1 MKHQLTVGAPCF
13 SGGLDFSPM
22 NGNWG
27 CAEGFSPGLY
37 GPALKRKR
45 GLEPSVSAKALSPHK
60 CGGFHP
66 NSFTLLDLLLTICL
80 LTLMPGF
87 SFAQASKQKTKIATS
102 QAEATGPIAIRGGK
116 LLTITHG
123 VIENGVVVM
132 ENGKITAVGPAGTS
146 IPRGAT
152 IIDATGMTVYPGLI
166 DSETN
171 LGLVEVEA
179 DQMSNDM
186 NEPSDEIMP
195 HMHVAD
201 AFHSETQ
208 RIPVVRVN
216 GITNA
221 IVAPGTEDSLPGQD
235 IFIQLDGKDRDQM
248 ILVRDVALAL
258 NFSGDQR
265 RRGGRGE
272 GGGGGIGNR
281 YPSTRMGLATQ
292 LRQAFM
298 DAQDYE
304 TKMKAAENRKPE
316 ASGGSGGGRSGGGS
330 DRQKRDLKLEAL
342 LPYLHGQKPVVIG
355 ARDAYDVE
363 NAMRVAKEFNLKVVL
378 NHVTHSQQIL
388 DEIASWKVPVIVGPI
403 YDFPR
408 SDERYDAV
416 YSLPAELAKRGV
428 KIAFASYRVE
438 HNRNLPYAAGYS
450 VAFGLPYEEALKAVT
465 INPAEIWGVAD
476 RLGSLD
482 VGKTANVVIANGDPL
497 DVKTDVKQVFIDGRS
512 IPMENRQTHL
522 RDQYGGVPSAPSA
535 SK

>member
-1 MKHQLTVGAPCF
+1 MKTKLKVEAPRF
-13 SGGLDFSPM
+13 SGGLDFSPIRS
-22 NGNWG
+22 NSRFE
-27 CAEGFSPGLY
+27 EGFSPGVY
-37 GPALKRKR
+37 DPTLKREKR
-45 GLEPSVSAKALSPHK
+45 LVRSENAKAFPPHE

-66 NSFTLLDLLLTICL
+66 NAAKF
-80 LTLMPGF
+80 LTLFLPLCLIALAS
-87 SFAQASKQKTKIATS
+87 SFALAQASKQKTKIATS

-132 ENGKITAVGPAGTS
+132 ENGKITAVGPAGTA

-152 IIDATGMTVYPGLI
+152 VVDATGMTVYPGLI

-221 IVAPGTEDSLPGQD
+221 IVAPGTDDSLPGQD

-272 GGGGGIGNR
+272 GGGGGISNR
-281 YPSTRMGLATQ
+281 FPSTRMGLATQ

-304 TKMKAAENRKPE
+304 AKLQAAANKKPD
-316 ASGGSGGGRSGGGS
+316 SGGASRSGGGG

-355 ARDAYDVE
+355 ARDGYDLE
-363 NAMRVAKEFNLKVVL
+363 NAMRLAKEFNLKVVL

-408 SDERYDAV
+408 GDERYDAV
-416 YSLPAELAKRGV
+416 YSLPAELVKRGV
-428 KIAFASYRVE
+428 KIAFASYKVE

-465 INPAEIWGVAD
+465 ISPAEIWGVAD

-497 DVKTDVKQVFIDGRS
+497 DVKTDVKQVFIEGHS
-512 IPMENRQTHL
+512 IPMENRQTRL
-522 RDQYGGVPSAPSA
+522 RDQYGGVPPAR
-535 SK
+535 